1 MTTALSP
8 GQASQESRT
17 DDSVL
22 DTLPDG
28 VLVADA
34 DGVVRHAN
42 DMARRLLGTDDLV
55 GRPLAEVVA
64 LQNLDGHE
72 WYTLT
77 DPYEG
82 LNIRRMQAEQ
92 AWRLPDGTE
101 LLVTTRMCRR
111 SPHHPVE
118 QVAVSLRSA
127 RARDRLDRER
137 SDLVATVAHE
147 LRSPLTGVRGFTGT
161 LLARWDKFTDDQKK
175 LIMQSVHSDTDR
187 LTRLIAELLEVA
199 RIDTGRL
206 SLYPRPLDVASA
218 VEQVTQSVRAGT
230 GREVHFEPE
239 PDLPQILADPDR
251 FAQVITNLVD
261 NAVRHGEGMVRV
273 TASPRQDDRWPS
285 WSRTRGRASARRSA
299 SGSSRSSGSTAPAAG
314 PGSACTS
321 PTGWS
326 PPTAGTSSSPTPG
339 RRGPDRDVLAG
350 VLCRL
355 IPVRRLRRR
364 FLHWRF
370 LLRRFPHGRL
380 QISSH
385 GKATMSGPNTDYDP
399 VAVTPLKAEE
409 VEAMRDAALAAIE
422 SAGSLEEL
430 KQARLDHAGDRSPLA
445 LANREIGALPPQARK
460 EAGQRVG
467 QARGAVGQA
476 LAARQAVL
484 EEEHEARIL
493 VEEAVDV
500 TLALGPAAD
509 RRPAPGDH
517 AVGADRGRVPGDG
530 LGGRGGPARRGGVAE
545 LRRAQPRPGPS
556 GPHHAGHV
564 LDGPRR
570 ERDRAAHPHLAR
582 CRRGPC

>member
-273 TASPRQDDRWPS
+273 TASPRQEMVAVVVEDEGEGISPEIRKRVFTKFWKHG
-285 WSRTRGRASARRSA
+285 TRGG
-299 SGSSRSSGSTAPAAG
+299 SGLGMYIAHGLVIAHGGDIVIADAPG
-314 PGSACTS
+314 G
-321 PTGWS
+321 G
-326 PPTAGTSSSPTPG
+326 
-339 RRGPDRDVLAG
+339 
-350 VLCRL
+350 
-355 IPVRRLRRR
+355 
-364 FLHWRF
+364 
-370 LLRRFPHGRL
+370 
-380 QISSH
+380 
-385 GKATMSGPNTDYDP
+385 
-399 VAVTPLKAEE
+399 
-409 VEAMRDAALAAIE
+409 
-422 SAGSLEEL
+422 
-430 KQARLDHAGDRSPLA
+430 
-445 LANREIGALPPQARK
+445 
-460 EAGQRVG
+460 
-467 QARGAVGQA
+467 
-476 LAARQAVL
+476 
-484 EEEHEARIL
+484 ARIETSWPL
-493 VEEAVDV
+493 FS
-500 TLALGPAAD
+500 AD
-509 RRPAPGDH
+509 
-517 AVGADRGRVPGDG
+517 
-530 LGGRGGPARRGGVAE
+530 
-545 LRRAQPRPGPS
+545 
-556 GPHHAGHV
+556 
-564 LDGPRR
+564 
-570 ERDRAAHPHLAR
+570 
-582 CRRGPC
+582 